1 MAYDFRGFGPLVA
14 WLQVLGQS
22 STAGGG
28 VETVLGFLANKKQRN
43 KIIKGEAT

>member
-14 WLQVLGQS
+14 WLHVLGQS

-28 VETVLGFLANKKQRN
+28 VETVLGFLANKPRN